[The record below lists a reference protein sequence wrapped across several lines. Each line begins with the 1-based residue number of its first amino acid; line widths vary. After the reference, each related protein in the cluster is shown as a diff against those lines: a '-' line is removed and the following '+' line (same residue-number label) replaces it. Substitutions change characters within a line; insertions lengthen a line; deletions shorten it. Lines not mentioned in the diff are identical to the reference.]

1 MTTKAG
7 ALRVKDGAGLDES
20 SKGLWRGFRLM
31 RAGRLMKWALV
42 GLLSVQTACGGGLL
56 AGVGP
61 VRSLVSGASSRVS
74 AGFNLFT
81 PEQDVELGR
90 ASAAEVARQS
100 AVVEDERVTRYV
112 QRLGDKIAS
121 RAPGYRFQYKFVVVD
136 SPETNAFALPGGYV
150 FVNSGAI
157 EAARNEGE
165 LAGVLAHEIS
175 HVVLRH
181 GTNQASKA
189 YVAKSA
195 MRLIDA
201 ALGGAKDDVRRLAY
215 SLGLAGPGRLFVK
228 SNRDAELQADVE
240 GARLMAAAGYDPRD
254 MASFFES
261 LGERDGGAKANAAA
275 DDHPDPAARAAAID
289 GLLPTLDVSASP
301 LHDTEEFR
309 QMKSRL

>member
-1 MTTKAG
+1 
-7 ALRVKDGAGLDES
+7 
-20 SKGLWRGFRLM
+20 
-31 RAGRLMKWALV
+31 
-42 GLLSVQTACGGGLL
+42 VQTACGGGLL
-56 AGVGP
+56 AGAAP
-61 VRSLVSGASSRVS
+61 VCGLVSGASSRVS

-90 ASAAEVARQS
+90 VSAKEVARQS
-100 AVVEDERVTRYV
+100 PVVEDERVTRYV
-112 QRLGDKIAS
+112 QRLGERVAS
-121 RAPGYRFQYKFVVVD
+121 RAPGYHFQYKFVVVD

-175 HVVLRH
+175 HVALRH
-181 GTNQASKA
+181 GTNQASKV

-201 ALGGAKDDVRRLAY
+201 ALGGAKDDARRLAY
-215 SLGLAGPGRLFVK
+215 SLGLGGPGKLFMK
-228 SNRDAELQADVE
+228 FNRDAELEADVE

-261 LGERDGGAKANAAA
+261 LDVRDGDDDAARESA
-275 DDHPDPAARAAAID
+275 GDHPDPAARAAAID
-289 GLLPTLDVSASP
+289 ELLPSLEVSASP
-301 LHDTEEFR
+301 VHDTEEFR
-309 QMKSRL
+309 QIKSRL